1 MTMTAQGR
9 RVYPA
14 RRAVE
19 HATSLAG
26 VHPLRLFPVLW
37 PLWQVETTASFYDE
51 RAYEVVDRFLVRAVS
66 EAGLCQVDE
75 LAAFYGIPAALVQR
89 CLRFL
94 TTIGHIHQDGGTV
107 SLTALGQRS
116 AQAGIRYEPKESRQE
131 ILIEQFTGQPLPR
144 RYYEGSVPV
153 FTSTEVPEDRLADRS
168 RFMPLFAAAVFRP
181 DLVEH
186 LAQRSDRAELNLPQQ
201 LRDLRVIGERTAF
214 MPAYVIETAGRGL
227 LLYTA
232 LAAERD
238 AFFEAACHQAPAIQN
253 MINAEKKA
261 DPREI
266 WTEWLAESQAGL
278 GTLRQLPNQVWRA
291 TLRADA
297 FGPGGKLPLNRLGSY
312 ELRKRHFLQLWC
324 QDADLRRSALSQRA
338 LGMTSSSDIISQADL
353 RKRIAALA
361 RQLEIAEPSLA
372 DLRQYGNQHHLH
384 ASVARMDALE

>member
-1 MTMTAQGR
+1 M
-9 RVYPA
+9 
-14 RRAVE
+14 
-19 HATSLAG
+19 
-26 VHPLRLFPVLW
+26 LW

-66 EAGLCQVDE
+66 EAGLCRVDE

-94 TTIGHIHQDGGTV
+94 TTIGHVDQDGETV

-181 DLVEH
+181 ELVER
-186 LAQRSDRAELNLPQQ
+186 LAERSDRAELNVPQH
-201 LRDLRVIGERTAF
+201 LRDLRVVGERPAF
-214 MPAYVIETAGRGL
+214 IPVYLIETAGRDL
-227 LLYTA
+227 LVYTA

-238 AFFEAACHQAPAIQN
+238 AFFEAACRQAPAIGH
-253 MINAEKKA
+253 MISAEEKA
-261 DPREI
+261 DPLQI
-266 WTEWLAESQAGL
+266 WTEWLAESEAGP

-291 TLRADA
+291 TLRADV
-297 FGPGGKLPLNRLGSY
+297 FGPGGRLPLARLGSY
-312 ELRKRHFLQLWC
+312 ELRRRHFLQLWC
-324 QDADLRRSALSQRA
+324 QDAGPAPQRRDGTRARHDLVLRRHQPGRSAKAHRRARPAARDSRAERGRPAPIRHPTPPARKCRAHGRAGISDRGGADASRLTRWRGSRPGRQPGSQHTPR
-338 LGMTSSSDIISQADL
+338 
-353 RKRIAALA
+353 
-361 RQLEIAEPSLA
+361 
-372 DLRQYGNQHHLH
+372 
-384 ASVARMDALE
+384 

>member
-1 MTMTAQGR
+1 MTMAARGR

-19 HATSLAG
+19 HATSLTG

-66 EAGLCQVDE
+66 EAGLCRVDE

-94 TTIGHIHQDGGTV
+94 TTIGHVDQDGETV

-181 DLVEH
+181 ELVER
-186 LAQRSDRAELNLPQQ
+186 LAERSDRAELNVPQH
-201 LRDLRVIGERTAF
+201 LRDLRVVGERPAF
-214 MPAYVIETAGRGL
+214 MPVYLIETAGRDL
-227 LLYTA
+227 LAYTA

-238 AFFEAACHQAPAIQN
+238 AFFEAACRQAPAIGH
-253 MINAEKKA
+253 MISAEEKA
-261 DPREI
+261 DPLQI
-266 WTEWLAESQAGL
+266 WTEWLAESQAGQ

-291 TLRADA
+291 TLRADV
-297 FGPGGKLPLNRLGSY
+297 FGPGGRLPLSRLGSY
-312 ELRKRHFLQLWC
+312 ELRRRHFLQLWC
-324 QDADLRRSALSQRA
+324 QDAGLRRSAVMERA
-338 LGMTSSSDIISQADL
+338 LSMTSSSDVTSQADL

-361 RQLEIAEPSLA
+361 RQLEIAEPSVA
-372 DLRQYGNQHHLH
+372 DLRQYGTKHRLH

>member
-1 MTMTAQGR
+1 MTMAARGR

-19 HATSLAG
+19 HATSLTG

-66 EAGLCQVDE
+66 EAGLCRVDE

-94 TTIGHIHQDGGTV
+94 TTIGHVDQDGETV

-181 DLVEH
+181 ELVER
-186 LAQRSDRAELNLPQQ
+186 LAERSDRAELNVPQH
-201 LRDLRVIGERTAF
+201 LRDLRVVGERPAF
-214 MPAYVIETAGRGL
+214 MPVYLIETAGRDL
-227 LLYTA
+227 LA
-232 LAAERD
+232 
-238 AFFEAACHQAPAIQN
+238 
-253 MINAEKKA
+253 
-261 DPREI
+261 
-266 WTEWLAESQAGL
+266 
-278 GTLRQLPNQVWRA
+278 
-291 TLRADA
+291 
-297 FGPGGKLPLNRLGSY
+297 
-312 ELRKRHFLQLWC
+312 
-324 QDADLRRSALSQRA
+324 
-338 LGMTSSSDIISQADL
+338 
-353 RKRIAALA
+353 
-361 RQLEIAEPSLA
+361 
-372 DLRQYGNQHHLH
+372 
-384 ASVARMDALE
+384 